1 MLNLINDWPYIDKIY
16 LYAKDPYEAKYKLS
30 IERREKIDLQ
40 SCDDPNAFIEYL
52 NDMHAWC
59 LWKYWRVLS
68 RKGKQKVL
76 IVFDDMIANKISN
89 KKLYSMVT

>member
-30 IERREKIDLQ
+30 IERHEKIGLQ

-52 NDMHAWC
+52 NDMHA
-59 LWKYWRVLS
+59 
-68 RKGKQKVL
+68 
-76 IVFDDMIANKISN
+76 
-89 KKLYSMVT
+89 

>member
-30 IERREKIDLQ
+30 IERREKTGLQ

-52 NDMHAWC
+52 NDMHA
-59 LWKYWRVLS
+59 
-68 RKGKQKVL
+68 
-76 IVFDDMIANKISN
+76 
-89 KKLYSMVT
+89 